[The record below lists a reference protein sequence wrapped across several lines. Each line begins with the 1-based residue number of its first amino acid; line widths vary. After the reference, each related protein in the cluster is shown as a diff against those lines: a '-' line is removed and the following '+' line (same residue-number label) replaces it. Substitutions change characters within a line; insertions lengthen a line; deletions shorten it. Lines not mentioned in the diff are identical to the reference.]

1 MKTWKNSPQNEGVMK
16 KSDLKQLIKPLVKEC
31 IHEVLLEEG
40 LLSNVVAEVAKGL
53 QGNLITE
60 TRAPTNPRP
69 PPAKD
74 PETANTKL
82 AEQRKKLMGALN
94 ADAYNNVNLFE
105 GTSPISSH
113 EATDPQGGSVDLGS
127 PRDAGVDISSL
138 TTGAS
143 KIWQSMK

>member
-1 MKTWKNSPQNEGVMK
+1 MK

-40 LLSNVVAEVAKGL
+40 LLSNVVAEVAKGM

-60 TRAPTNPRP
+60 SRAPSP
-69 PPAKD
+69 PPRAKN
-74 PETANTKL
+74 PEIANAKI

-105 GTSPISSH
+105 GTEPISSH
-113 EATDPQGGSVDLGS
+113 EAADPSPGGVDLGN
-127 PRDAGVDISSL
+127 PRDAGVDISAL
-138 TTGAS
+138 TAGAS
-143 KIWQSMK
+143 KVWQSMK

>member
-1 MKTWKNSPQNEGVMK
+1 MK
-16 KSDLKQLIKPLVKEC
+16 KPDLKQLIKPLVKEC

-40 LLSNVVAEVAKGL
+40 LLSNVVAEVAKGM

-60 TRAPTNPRP
+60 ARSPIPRP
-69 PPAKD
+69 PPRN
-74 PETANTKL
+74 PEIANAKL

-105 GTSPISSH
+105 GTEPMSSH
-113 EATDPQGGSVDLGS
+113 DASAPQGGSVDLGS
-127 PRDAGVDISSL
+127 HRDAGVDISSL
-138 TTGAS
+138 TAGAS

>member
-1 MKTWKNSPQNEGVMK
+1 MK
-16 KSDLKQLIKPLVKEC
+16 KSDLKQLIKPLVKDC

-40 LLSNVVAEVAKGL
+40 LLSNVVAEVAKGM

-60 TRAPTNPRP
+60 SRAPARP

-74 PETANTKL
+74 REVVNTKL
-82 AEQRKKLMGALN
+82 VEQRKKLMGALN

-113 EATDPQGGSVDLGS
+113 EAADPQGGSVDLGS

-138 TTGAS
+138 TSGAS